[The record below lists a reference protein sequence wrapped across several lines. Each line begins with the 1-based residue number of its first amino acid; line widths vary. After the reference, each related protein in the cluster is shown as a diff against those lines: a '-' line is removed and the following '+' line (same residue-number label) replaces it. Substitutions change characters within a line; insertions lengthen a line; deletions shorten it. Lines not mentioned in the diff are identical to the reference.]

1 MPTQRHARLWLIGA
15 AVRAIREARGITNE
29 QFARDVG
36 ISHAHLSRIE
46 LADRQPSMA
55 VVVAIA
61 NRLALPVDAI
71 TVDLERLAQLNEKVP
86 RGAA

>member
-1 MPTQRHARLWLIGA
+1 MPTQRHARLWLVGP

-46 LADRQPSMA
+46 LAGRQPSMT
-55 VVVAIA
+55 VMVAIA
-61 NRLALPVDAI
+61 DRLALPVDAI
-71 TVDLERLAQLNEKVP
+71 TVDLGQLEKLRAGVV
-86 RGAA
+86 A